1 MERSGRYQLTPVSKL
16 DVTWIDVS
24 SGAIRSIYYR
34 SYEVMPQMFDMTSN
48 VRKHLEKS
56 KIWDLLKATGLD
68 PLKKLMPFKA
78 KKMEVV

>member
-1 MERSGRYQLTPVSKL
+1 
-16 DVTWIDVS
+16 
-24 SGAIRSIYYR
+24 
-34 SYEVMPQMFDMTSN
+34 MPQMFDMTSN